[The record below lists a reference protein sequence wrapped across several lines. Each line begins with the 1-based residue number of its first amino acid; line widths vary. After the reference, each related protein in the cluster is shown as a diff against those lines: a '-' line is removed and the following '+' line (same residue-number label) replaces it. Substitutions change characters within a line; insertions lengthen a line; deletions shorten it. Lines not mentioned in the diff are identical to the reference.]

1 MEQTDALG
9 LAGMVCARVC
19 HDLAGTL
26 GALAGTLD
34 MVAESPDPEA
44 LALAQDCA
52 RELSARLR
60 LLRAAW
66 GADTEVGDLAALL
79 PGLPNVAKLDV
90 NLQTDVLADDAT
102 RQLAACLLLVAASA
116 LPLGGSIW
124 LAGSGAALSLRVEG
138 RRAAWPAGLLDAAQA
153 PIEPRGVAVAMARL
167 RAASLGLT
175 FRLRTELELE
185 AA

>member
-26 GALAGTLD
+26 GALAGMLD
-34 MVAESPDPEA
+34 MVAEAPDPEA

-66 GADTEVGDLAALL
+66 GAESEVDDLHTLL
-79 PGLPNVAKLDV
+79 PGLPNAAKLQVD
-90 NLQTDVLADDAT
+90 LAGASLESDAV
-102 RQLAACLLLVAASA
+102 RQFAACLLLVAASA
-116 LPLGGSIW
+116 LPLGGNI
-124 LAGSGAALSLRVEG
+124 LLSGTGKGLSLRVEG
-138 RRAAWPAGLLDAAQA
+138 RRATWPAGLTEAAGKA
-153 PIEPRGVAVAMARL
+153 VEPRGVAVAMAKL
-167 RAASLGLT
+167 RAESLGLT
-175 FRLRTELELE
+175 LQLKSAGELQ
-185 AA
+185 AV

>member
-1 MEQTDALG
+1 MEQTDALS

-26 GALAGTLD
+26 GALAGMLD

-52 RELSARLR
+52 RELAARLR

-66 GADTEVGDLAALL
+66 GAETEVEDLASLL
-79 PGLPNVAKLDV
+79 PGLPGAAKLTV
-90 NLQTDVLADDAT
+90 NLDGAALDDDAA
-102 RQLAACLLLVAASA
+102 RQFAACLLLVAAGA

-124 LAGSGAALSLRVEG
+124 LRGSGARLSLRVEG
-138 RRAAWPAGLLDAAQA
+138 RRAAWPAGLPDTRQG
-153 PIEPRGVAVAMARL
+153 PVQPRGVAVAMARL
-167 RAASLGLT
+167 RAQSLGVT
-175 FRLRTELELE
+175 FRVLSEQELELV
-185 AA
+185 